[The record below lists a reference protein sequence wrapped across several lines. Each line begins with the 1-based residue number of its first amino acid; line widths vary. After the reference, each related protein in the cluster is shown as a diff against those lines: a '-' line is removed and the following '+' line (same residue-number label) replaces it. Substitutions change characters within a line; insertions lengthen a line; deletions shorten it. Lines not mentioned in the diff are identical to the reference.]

1 MLTSLKSLSLAAVMV
16 GALGL
21 ALVPTVSNAA
31 TTGQQTH
38 AQTKTPQGNA
48 CGKYK
53 DGTKAHDDCVK
64 RQAAAAA
71 KPATPAKKS

>member
-1 MLTSLKSLSLAAVMV
+1 MLTSFKSLSLAAVV
-16 GALGL
+16 AGAMGL
-21 ALVPTVSNAA
+21 AFAPVVNAA
-31 TTGQQTH
+31 
-38 AQTKTPQGNA
+38 ADSARSNQTKTAQSAPQGNA

-64 RQAAAAA
+64 RQSA